1 MQGGGRLTGLLRW
14 YPWGRCFRLSQQA
27 HHLVIESDQ
36 KLIPDGAHT
45 GRRRWGRGAGR
56 GKSRGW
62 PRTGTGEGA
71 IPKALRVMSGTFKN
85 EWLAS
90 EERSSHSCSVEST
103 SVPREMG
110 VSEAKLANEI

>member
-45 GRRRWGRGAGR
+45 GRRRWGRGVAEVKAEVGPAQEQE
-56 GKSRGW
+56 KVLF
-62 PRTGTGEGA
+62 
-71 IPKALRVMSGTFKN
+71 PK
-85 EWLAS
+85 
-90 EERSSHSCSVEST
+90 H
-103 SVPREMG
+103 
-110 VSEAKLANEI
+110 